1 VRLRLN
7 GGDWTTVP
15 VQDHV
20 ALWGI
25 DLAEGEN
32 LVEAA
37 AEVEGKALSDS
48 VQWTYRTRP

>member
-1 VRLRLN
+1 MRLRLN

-20 ALWGI
+20 ALWEI

-37 AEVEGKALSDS
+37 TQTGAQS
-48 VQWTYRTRP
+48 